1 MKKML
6 LSFLVMV
13 LGTATF
19 AQSEKQVRWTFQTK
33 KIAENTYEVRMTAD
47 IGGNF
52 HMYAQDGG
60 DGPVSTSFDFTKNP
74 LISFDG
80 QVKEQG
86 KLKKVYEEAFGSEVR
101 YYEKKVD
108 FIQVVK
114 VKGKAKPT
122 LAGKVEFMVCNDK
135 ECLPPSTVNFKVA
148 LGG

>member
-1 MKKML
+1 ML
-6 LSFLVMV
+6 LSLVVMALAV
-13 LGTATF
+13 TGF
-19 AQSEKQVRWTFQTK
+19 AQSEKQVRWTFDSK
-33 KIAENTYEVRMTAD
+33 KIAENTYEVRITAD

-74 LISFDG
+74 LISLDG
-80 QVKEQG
+80 KVKEIG
-86 KLKKVYEEAFGSEVR
+86 KMKKVYEEAFSSEVR

-108 FIQVVK
+108 FIQIVK

-122 LAGKVEFMVCNDK
+122 LSGKVEFMVCNDK

>member
-1 MKKML
+1 MKKYL
-6 LSFLVMV
+6 LSLLVM
-13 LGTATF
+13 ACSIAAF
-19 AQSEKQVRWTFQTK
+19 AQSDKQVRWTFQTK

-47 IGGNF
+47 INGNF
-52 HMYAQDGG
+52 HIYAQNAG
-60 DGPVSTSFDFTKNP
+60 DGPIATSFDFTKSP

-80 QVKEQG
+80 EVKEQG
-86 KLKKVYEEAFGSEVR
+86 KLKKIYEEAFGSEVR

-108 FIQVVK
+108 FVQVVK

-135 ECLPPSTVNFKVA
+135 ECLPPSTVNFKVT

>member
-6 LSFLVMV
+6 LSLLVMV
-13 LGTATF
+13 LATATF
-19 AQSEKQVRWTFQTK
+19 AQSDKQVRWTFESK
-33 KIAENTYEVRMTAD
+33 KISENTYEVRITAD

-60 DGPVSTSFDFTKNP
+60 DGPVSTTFDFTKNP

-80 QVKEQG
+80 KVKELG
-86 KLKKVYEEAFGSEVR
+86 KMKKIYEEAFGSEVR

-108 FIQVVK
+108 FVQVVK